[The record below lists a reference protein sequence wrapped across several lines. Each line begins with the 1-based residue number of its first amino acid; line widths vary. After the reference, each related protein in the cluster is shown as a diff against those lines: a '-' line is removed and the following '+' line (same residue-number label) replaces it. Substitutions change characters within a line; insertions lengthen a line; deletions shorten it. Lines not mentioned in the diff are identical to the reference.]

1 MKYNLLLYLSLLIS
15 ILNFS
20 LCKQN
25 NITDYDILEYL
36 KEIKYTLDDPEKK
49 TMNFYLKMN
58 TDEISSDSIL
68 INIHQ
73 RDPESIKLE
82 YKMENSTEELDF
94 KQIDSWLTINDG
106 SEHVLLYD
114 IEKPKEKGYTLYMKV
129 SVSYY
134 NLNQEIRVES
144 TDHQFSFYTIIY
156 SIVGAS
162 AFLTFIIIL
171 CVYASIYNAKL
182 NPNSPGSFDVV
193 FAKVGPEDY

>member
-1 MKYNLLLYLSLLIS
+1 M
-15 ILNFS
+15 
-20 LCKQN
+20 
-25 NITDYDILEYL
+25 
-36 KEIKYTLDDPEKK
+36 
-49 TMNFYLKMN
+49 
-58 TDEISSDSIL
+58 
-68 INIHQ
+68 
-73 RDPESIKLE
+73 
-82 YKMENSTEELDF
+82 
-94 KQIDSWLTINDG
+94 TINDG

-193 FAKVGPEDY
+193 FAKGGPEDY